1 MTVKNLKPKH
11 CTKCGNEYQPTN
23 GKQKM
28 CVSCS
33 PNIGGYDKQK
43 RREHYTS
50 KPKARTNI
58 DLRVEILGGLNDEHR
73 DLVKRGDAAGLRA
86 LAEKYMQLNYPC
98 TVMAKAIR
106 MQAAQLE
113 HTQ

>member
-1 MTVKNLKPKH
+1 MTVKNLKPKR

-33 PNIGGYDKQK
+33 PNIGGYDKHRQK
-43 RREHYTS
+43 KHYTPR
-50 KPKARTNI
+50 PKARTDI
-58 DLRVEILGGLNDEHR
+58 DARVEILGKLHDEHK
-73 DLVKRGDAAGLRA
+73 DMLERGDAAGLRA
-86 LAEKYMQLNYPC
+86 LAEKYLQLNHPC
-98 TVMAKAIR
+98 TVMAKAIM

-113 HTQ
+113 RE